1 MTVLRTDPLLD
12 TNPTLA
18 IVYIVIVGI
27 AILVGTCG
35 NVLILR
41 IFTVM
46 RGINR
51 PGKEFMMNLAIAD
64 LCVTAFAD
72 PLCILG
78 SHQYKI
84 ILEIAFYQHLV
95 LWIKSTNKSNE
106 FVLFSLLKGVVKGEY
121 FFTDNMW
128 MCELVAGMCATACS
142 CAILSL
148 TLLSLSRYIYLC
160 HKQLY
165 YRLFG
170 RVSCIVMCVGCW
182 LMASFYEV
190 PKFFGWVGYYFDQ
203 KNHQCISD
211 RTANLSFTMFVC
223 ISTIVQLSMISVF
236 YFLIFL
242 QIWKTKRNVFKLDSD
257 NPLRMRRA
265 WNETV
270 RSSKVLFCV
279 FVVFV
284 VCWTPYCII
293 MIPDV
298 EDNFSTEVY
307 LFLTLLAHLHSSV
320 NCIIYT
326 TGNKKFRG
334 QIMRHFR
341 CRSSVKSP
349 VTFHMKNRFTFT

>member
-1 MTVLRTDPLLD
+1 
-12 TNPTLA
+12 
-18 IVYIVIVGI
+18 
-27 AILVGTCG
+27 
-35 NVLILR
+35 
-41 IFTVM
+41 
-46 RGINR
+46 
-51 PGKEFMMNLAIAD
+51 
-64 LCVTAFAD
+64 
-72 PLCILG
+72 
-78 SHQYKI
+78 
-84 ILEIAFYQHLV
+84 
-95 LWIKSTNKSNE
+95 
-106 FVLFSLLKGVVKGEY
+106 
-121 FFTDNMW
+121 

-142 CAILSL
+142 CAFLSL

-182 LMASFYEV
+182 LMAFFYEV

-203 KNHQCISD
+203 KNYQCIWD
-211 RTANLSFTMFVC
+211 RTANMSFTMFVC

-236 YFLIFL
+236 YILIFL

-293 MIPDV
+293 MILDV

-326 TGNKKFRG
+326 TGNKKFRE
-334 QIMRHFR
+334 QIIHHFR

>member
-1 MTVLRTDPLLD
+1 MGGFDLTTLIMCNRSNNTPKNIVTLRNDTAMTVLRTDPLLD

-27 AILVGTCG
+27 ALLVGTCG

-46 RGINR
+46 GGINR
-51 PGKEFMMNLAIAD
+51 SGKEFMMNLAIAD

-72 PLCILG
+72 PLCI
-78 SHQYKI
+78 
-84 ILEIAFYQHLV
+84 V
-95 LWIKSTNKSNE
+95 
-106 FVLFSLLKGVVKGEY
+106 GVVKGEY
-121 FFTDNMW
+121 FFTDNIW

-142 CAILSL
+142 CAFLSL

-182 LMASFYEV
+182 LMAFFYEV

-203 KNHQCISD
+203 KNYQCIWD
-211 RTANLSFTMFVC
+211 RTANMSFTMFVC

-293 MIPDV
+293 MILDV

-341 CRSSVKSP
+341 FRSSVKSP